1 MKLRIAL
8 IVCTL
13 TVLFAAVPA
22 FADDA
27 SANAKKEQEIQKLLV
42 DKLGKDA
49 EAIRVTIVG
58 DKTTLTGQVTNR
70 GTQELADEVLMYA
83 GVTKKKIDN
92 QIKAKDEKGLFS
104 GKTKKEMAD
113 YKIEKAVRSK
123 VKGEIGDSAK
133 AIQIE
138 CTGDT
143 CSMRG
148 TLPDQG
154 RKDLAMKAAAGVEG
168 VKHIVDLVHLKG

>member
-58 DKTTLTGQVTNR
+58 DKIDAHRPGDQPRHAGAGGR
-70 GTQELADEVLMYA
+70 GPH
-83 GVTKKKIDN
+83 
-92 QIKAKDEKGLFS
+92 
-104 GKTKKEMAD
+104 
-113 YKIEKAVRSK
+113 VRRR
-123 VKGEIGDSAK
+123 E
-133 AIQIE
+133 
-138 CTGDT
+138 
-143 CSMRG
+143 
-148 TLPDQG
+148 
-154 RKDLAMKAAAGVEG
+154 
-168 VKHIVDLVHLKG
+168 